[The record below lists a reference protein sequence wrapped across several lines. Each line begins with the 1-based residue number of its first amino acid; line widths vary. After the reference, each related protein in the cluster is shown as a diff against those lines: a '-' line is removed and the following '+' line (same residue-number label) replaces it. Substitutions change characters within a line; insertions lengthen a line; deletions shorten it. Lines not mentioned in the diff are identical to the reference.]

1 MDGDRKKELETLVAG
16 IWQQLE
22 SYGDEAEETVPANE
36 AKEDRLALGRRIA
49 RLYLSFSRV
58 LIHRLGEEEAKKA
71 ILEAIRDYSYHCAE
85 ARKKGMVDLPRR
97 GIHENMEVVKVNGE
111 HRMRTSGCSV
121 ASEFSDQG
129 EEKLG
134 ALYCYIDPCSFMMTF
149 PNVKLYHKKMEPLG
163 DECCEF
169 DLAVVSNEEM
179 ESVMEQGRDYMNVDP
194 IIKRGTEGKLL
205 KGDS

>member
-1 MDGDRKKELETLVAG
+1 MEDVRKKELETLVAG

-22 SYGDEAEETVPANE
+22 SYGAETEETVPADE

-58 LIHRLGEEEAKKA
+58 LINRLGEEEAKKA
-71 ILEAIRDYSYHCAE
+71 ILEAIRDYACHCAE

-97 GIHENMEVVKVNGE
+97 GIHENMEVVKVNGKN
-111 HRMRTSGCSV
+111 RMRTIGCSV

-129 EEKLG
+129 EKKLG

-149 PNVKLYHKKMEPLG
+149 PNIKLYHKKMEPLG

-169 DLAVVSNEEM
+169 DLTVVSDEEM
-179 ESVMEQGRDYMNVDP
+179 ETVMEQGRDYMSVDP
-194 IIKRGTEGKLL
+194 IIKKGTEGKLL